1 MENVV
6 DKDFQ
11 VKSDPIFKIEE
22 VTNQKSGT
30 LINSQFNSS
39 KIVNYGYKCL
49 PMVETDFT
57 KIDSSKLKPVIE
69 PSMEKVKIHQII
81 EVENLKSFYED
92 WSEEEKEE
100 MISSI
105 SDKGQKVP
113 VIINRKFELID
124 GYRRKFCLEFLGL
137 DDIWVIIK
145 DAEASE
151 EERILHNKYRKKTIN
166 DEVKEIQS
174 VFKKFTKKQGKKNL
188 GVSYKR
194 HEIISKELGH
204 RWKGDKTI
212 KKVED
217 IMDNDLENNTLLK
230 GIVSQKWS
238 VDMCHE
244 YINKWKDIDQENGYG
259 FTKRL
264 EEGKLNITEA
274 CKLIKERDAL
284 NRYKDTFVIPNKS
297 FSFNMNCVEI
307 KKKKEFFKKVS
318 LILTSVPYYLLRFYE
333 NGEDYSQAGQEE
345 TPQEYCDRIAKIL
358 AEACVTLKES
368 GNMMI
373 NIGETYDN
381 GVGLGIPDMLKDAIV
396 KHTGLVYKDRIVWSK
411 PNPKPINEWTMRPIN
426 NVEYILWF
434 VVDPEKA
441 KYNMVTYTDPDKK
454 KLMKITNG
462 AKDVDGNGIVWEK
475 VKSISKPY
483 QKIMTHISA
492 QEVLHMIECTTGK
505 NNEVYKVYS
514 EGGPAV
520 MADLLP
526 ILPIMMTT
534 DEGEIVYDPFAG
546 TNVVGRWSTLL
557 NRVALTT
564 ELSRKYYTIGCGVV
578 ENAVKEFNQD
588 DLDWVNYHC
597 LPQKGGSDLLP
608 IAA

>member
-1 MENVV
+1 
-6 DKDFQ
+6 
-11 VKSDPIFKIEE
+11 
-22 VTNQKSGT
+22 
-30 LINSQFNSS
+30 
-39 KIVNYGYKCL
+39 
-49 PMVETDFT
+49 
-57 KIDSSKLKPVIE
+57 
-69 PSMEKVKIHQII
+69 
-81 EVENLKSFYED
+81 
-92 WSEEEKEE
+92 
-100 MISSI
+100 
-105 SDKGQKVP
+105 
-113 VIINRKFELID
+113 
-124 GYRRKFCLEFLGL
+124 
-137 DDIWVIIK
+137 
-145 DAEASE
+145 
-151 EERILHNKYRKKTIN
+151 
-166 DEVKEIQS
+166 
-174 VFKKFTKKQGKKNL
+174 
-188 GVSYKR
+188 
-194 HEIISKELGH
+194 
-204 RWKGDKTI
+204 
-212 KKVED
+212 
-217 IMDNDLENNTLLK
+217 
-230 GIVSQKWS
+230 
-238 VDMCHE
+238 
-244 YINKWKDIDQENGYG
+244 
-259 FTKRL
+259 
-264 EEGKLNITEA
+264 
-274 CKLIKERDAL
+274 
-284 NRYKDTFVIPNKS
+284 
-297 FSFNMNCVEI
+297 MNCVEI